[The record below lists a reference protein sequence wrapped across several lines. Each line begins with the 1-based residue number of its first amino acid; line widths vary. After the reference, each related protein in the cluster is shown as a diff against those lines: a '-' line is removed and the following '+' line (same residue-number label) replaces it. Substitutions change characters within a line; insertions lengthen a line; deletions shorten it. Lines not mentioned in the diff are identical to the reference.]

1 MEHYQQFIDTLI
13 TLKSYYQQQLEEYSR
28 LASEAREQL
37 NHVDALLFD
46 QLQRQYKPQL
56 PSSLQ
61 TEATN
66 QTKAIASQPAPQ
78 NISPPELSAIDLNS
92 DLTKPP
98 SATEHKLS
106 KFKAINQTEAD
117 APLAALQNTSPL
129 LSPKVELDSG
139 ISDPAKVQA
148 KSDLKEAI
156 LPLTTDSAQDEQPS
170 TENAK
175 NQSLPSPLVSSTIS
189 LPIDPATEADANK
202 PNQSQGV
209 ESPNTYET
217 NNLPR
222 NQEREAASPVV
233 TTPGGSHFH
242 YAAPL
247 KTLLLP
253 LYQHLT
259 KSEAVENFLQSNV
272 GKTFHIDEITRAL
285 HGDLA
290 AGAIRAER
298 SRMYDTLKKGTTKGL
313 WSAVPNSLN
322 YYTIDLNS
330 LVSTAEQQELLIE
343 SPQGSTST
351 RRSKYS
357 DSLLPRYRQ
366 MGLTQAVEVF
376 VQENA
381 GEILT
386 PEQVTRDL
394 FGDAPETALALVQAQ
409 VSKRLRDGAKLG
421 LWQRVPGQQAQ
432 YILDLN

>member
-1 MEHYQQFIDTLI
+1 MKNHQHFIDTLN
-13 TLKSYYQQQLEEYSR
+13 TLKSYYQQQIEEYSR
-28 LASEAREQL
+28 LASDASQQL

-46 QLQRQYKPQL
+46 QLQRQYKQQSPN
-56 PSSLQ
+56 SSQ

-66 QTKAIASQPAPQ
+66 KTKAIASQAAPQ

-98 SATEHKLS
+98 EATEQRLS
-106 KFKAINQTEAD
+106 DFEAINPTEAN
-117 APLAALQNTSPL
+117 APQAGKQNTSPL
-129 LSPKVELDSG
+129 FSPKVELDSG
-139 ISDPAKVQA
+139 ISAPAIVQA
-148 KSDLKEAI
+148 QSDLKESI
-156 LPLTTDSAQDEQPS
+156 LPLTTDSVQDEQPS
-170 TENAK
+170 AANTFNESFQA
-175 NQSLPSPLVSSTIS
+175 QVLESGIS
-189 LPIDPATEADANK
+189 LPIEQAILADANE
-202 PNQSQGV
+202 SHRLQGV
-209 ESPNTYET
+209 ESGTTNET
-217 NNLPR
+217 NNL
-222 NQEREAASPVV
+222 QLFQDLDVASREV
-233 TTPGGSHFH
+233 TTPSGSRGG
-242 YAAPL
+242 YTPPL
-247 KTLLLP
+247 KTPLLP
-253 LYQHLT
+253 PIQHLS
-259 KSEAVENFLQSNV
+259 KSEAVENFLQSNE

-285 HGDLA
+285 HGDL
-290 AGAIRAER
+290 GDKAIEAER
-298 SRMYDTLKKGTTKGL
+298 SRMYDTLRKGAARGL
-313 WSAVPNSLN
+313 WSALPNSPN

-330 LVSTAEQQELLIE
+330 LVSTPEQQELLIE

-421 LWQRVPGQQAQ
+421 LWQRVPGQLAQ
-432 YILDLN
+432 YILELK